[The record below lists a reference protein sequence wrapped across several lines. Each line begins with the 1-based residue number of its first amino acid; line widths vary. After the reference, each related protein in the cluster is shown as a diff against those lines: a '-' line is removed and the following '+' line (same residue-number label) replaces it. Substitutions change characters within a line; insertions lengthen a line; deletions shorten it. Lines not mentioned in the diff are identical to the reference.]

1 MTQQQQQTP
10 AQMNAMNR
18 ALIIQNAIKVTQP
31 IASGN
36 MVPATNPTL
45 NIQPRYTGLILGFF
59 VELIA
64 TITNTAAGA
73 LNLTPYNAA
82 NLLSNITFTD
92 LNNNQRINT
101 SGWHLY
107 MLDTVKNARPF
118 GSSYTTDSPI
128 KFGSVL
134 NPISAPATIAA
145 GAGTTGLVKMVYWVP
160 LAYGAQDLRGSLY
173 ANVVNATAQLS
184 LTINP
189 QALVA
194 AGADPTLAVYTGN
207 AAATITNVA
216 YTVSQ
221 VYYSQLPMSNQ
232 GAVLPLMDLATVYEL
247 KATANTGMSV
257 GQDFPYPYAN
267 FRSFLST
274 FAVYDNGGVLNAGTD
289 INNFKLQAANYSNLF
304 NVDPTIV
311 SIWTRHKIM
320 TDLPQGMYYF
330 DHRDKPLQTVQY
342 GNLELLVNPSTVNAG
357 AQLLVGTEAFALV
370 NQVAQA
376 GSLSAG

>member
-330 DHRDKPLQTVQY
+330 DHREKPLQTVQY